1 MKKQFPMRVIAA
13 ALMLAGTSALAAPG
27 LSSNGYFRAGF
38 GASKDGSQAC
48 FGLGPA
54 KYRLGNECDNYGEF
68 GLDVEG
74 PAMSNGTVWKGHAM
88 LTGWKGYPDSING
101 ASTSWSQLYLSGHN
115 LGTGVLQGASIWAG
129 RRYYDR
135 PDIHILDYK
144 YQQSDGDG
152 AGVENLDFG
161 FGKFSYAIERTA
173 VTWRDSS
180 KSDDDTLYYAN
191 LLKLESVK
199 IHDNGYLTFNG
210 GFSTGKE
217 SRDQKYKAEGGWYG
231 GVFYD
236 AQLGDLNAWNRVG
249 IQYGKGSMAN
259 GNFGQINTDAAK
271 EDTTTQFLDNVSYT
285 SGDGKWTALANI
297 IYRKDKRADLWKDQT
312 WFSVG
317 ARPHYHFD
325 DIWGVATELG
335 WSQLKSSGDEKTRT
349 LSKATVA
356 LTAAAGR
363 TPYSRPELRVFYT
376 VAKWNEEAKG
386 WVAYDTYGTQTSGSS
401 FGIQAES
408 WW

>member
-1 MKKQFPMRVIAA
+1 MNKQFPMRVIAA
-13 ALMLAGTSALAAPG
+13 ALMLAGTTAMASPG
-27 LSSNGYFRAGF
+27 LSSNGYFRAGI

-68 GLDVEG
+68 GLDVEA

-101 ASTSWSQLYLSGHN
+101 ATTNWSQLYLSGHN
-115 LGTGVLQGASIWAG
+115 LGDGVLKGASIWAG

-144 YQQSDGDG
+144 YQNSDGDG
-152 AGVENLDFG
+152 AGIENLDFG

-173 VTWRDSS
+173 VTWHDANSTADDS
-180 KSDDDTLYYAN
+180 LYYAN

-199 IHDNGYLTFNG
+199 IHDNGYLTFNA
-210 GFSTGKE
+210 GFTTGKD
-217 SRDQKYKAEGGWYG
+217 SRDQKYTAESGWYS

-236 AQLGDLNAWNRVG
+236 AQLGSLNAWNRVG
-249 IQYGKGSMAN
+249 FQYGKGSMAT
-259 GNFGQINTDAAK
+259 GNFGQVNTDAAK
-271 EDTTTQFLDNVSYT
+271 DDDTVQVLDNVSYT
-285 SGDGKWTALANI
+285 SADGKWTALADI
-297 IYRKDKRADLWKDQT
+297 IYRKDKRVDIWKDQT
-312 WFSVG
+312 WFSIG

-325 DIWGVATELG
+325 DIWGLATEIG
-335 WSQLKSSGDEKTRT
+335 WSQLKSSGDEKTRSLT
-349 LSKATVA
+349 KATVA
-356 LTAAAGR
+356 FTAAAGR

-376 VAKWNEEAKG
+376 YAKWNEAAKG
-386 WVAYDTYGTQTSGSS
+386 WVASDAYANQTTGSS
-401 FGIQAES
+401 FGVQAES